1 MFQYMDSQFFMTFKR
16 DQVMPVSLVIA
27 HKEIFAMRRRDILPI
42 FESDFNSRKW
52 RMPIYFEIY
61 IIGIQKVQN
70 LFYGSFSLCRCG
82 IFHLL
87 SSQTFSVMRRHL
99 FLEILLFVNNYSRLA
114 PADAI
119 DEHSDSQKYEW
130 DTKQLSHVQYHILFE
145 TDLRLLDEF
154 YQES

>member
-87 SSQTFSVMRRHL
+87 SSQTFSVMRRL
-99 FLEILLFVNNYSRLA
+99 LLLGLLLFVNDYSRLA
-114 PADAI
+114 PADTVYQYP
-119 DEHSDSQKYEW
+119 DTKKYERN
-130 DTKQLSHVQYHILFE
+130 T
-145 TDLRLLDEF
+145 
-154 YQES
+154 